1 MESLTVILF
10 LCATVPM
17 VPALYLIPDK
27 PSRLFLGYMLLGM
40 SVCLIASAV
49 NTMLLNLFGGDMAYV
64 STNITPIAEELMKAL
79 PVLYFAIFFS
89 DKRDTLISI
98 SYAIGIGYAVLENMV
113 ILTGNVGSV
122 TILWAF
128 VRGFGAA
135 RMHSACT
142 SMVGRGIAYINKRRK
157 LFYCGTLSLLISA
170 TIIHALFNTLVQ
182 SEYRELAFILV
193 LIMYLPQMFNAVK
206 YVRAQRQS
214 QQA

>member
-1 MESLTVILF
+1 MESMTVILF

-17 VPALYLIPDK
+17 LPALYLIPDK

-40 SVCLIASAV
+40 IVCLIASSV
-49 NTMLLNLFGGDMAYV
+49 NTALLRLFGGDMVYV

-98 SYAIGIGYAVLENMV
+98 SYAIGIGFAVLENMV

-135 RMHSACT
+135 GMHSACT
-142 SMVGRGIAYINKRRK
+142 SLVGQGISYVRKRRK
-157 LFYCGTLSLLISA
+157 LFYCGTFSLLISA
-170 TIIHALFNTLVQ
+170 VIIHALFNTLIQ
-182 SEYRELAFILV
+182 SRLRQYAFIAVV
-193 LIMYLPQMFNAVK
+193 LMYAPQAIKALKQIKVVK
-206 YVRAQRQS
+206 QNRE
-214 QQA
+214 